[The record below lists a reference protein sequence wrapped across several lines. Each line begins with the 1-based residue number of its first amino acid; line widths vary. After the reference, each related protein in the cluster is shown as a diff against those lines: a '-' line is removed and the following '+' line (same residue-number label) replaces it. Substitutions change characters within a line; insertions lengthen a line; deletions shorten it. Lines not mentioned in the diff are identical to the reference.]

1 MEYGFLSLVPP
12 LLTIALA
19 LVTKNVFVSLFIGIM
34 TGSFVLNAFSPLVSF
49 NAGIYSILDN
59 MTQGN
64 TLIIGSCL
72 IVGAVIHLME
82 KSGGIEGFVNV
93 VVKNKGYIKSKRGAN
108 LFTWLLGL
116 AVFTSGSL
124 SCMVTGAV
132 SRPVNDALKVP
143 HEKAAFL
150 VHTTSTPWCV
160 LFPFSGWLASM
171 AGYLVS
177 GGVPEA
183 ESVGV
188 LFQSIGLNFYCIM
201 AIALCLV
208 VSLTQK
214 DFGPMAAAEKRAAE
228 TGLLDDPAHGSKEEV
243 EAATSG
249 AKPRA
254 CNLLVPIAVLICV
267 MFAALLITGN
277 GNIMNGAGLKA
288 LIWAVVIALLTI
300 MVMTVA
306 QKVFTVNEVID
317 EMFKGMSH
325 MLPIAF
331 ILLFGFTMGSVVK
344 ALDTGTYLSHLFQ
357 QFLTPA
363 LLPALT
369 FLIAVLLSFATGTS
383 MGTMAIMAVIALP
396 MAFDMGISIP
406 LVAGAMF
413 GGSIFG
419 DHCSPI
425 SDTTIMASA
434 GAQCNHVNHVSTQL
448 PYAIVCAGVS
458 FLAYLA
464 AGFIRNVYISL
475 AVAAIFMALTLFII
489 KLVQNKKAP
498 APVEAK

>member
-1 MEYGFLSLVPP
+1 MEYGFMSLVPP
-12 LLTIALA
+12 LLTIILA
-19 LVTKNVFVSLFIGIM
+19 LVTKNVFISLFIGIM
-34 TGSFVLNAFSPLVSF
+34 TGSFVLNAFAPLASF
-49 NAGIYSILDN
+49 NAGIYAIIDN
-59 MTQGN
+59 MSQGN

-183 ESVGV
+183 ESVSV
-188 LFQSIGLNFYCIM
+188 LFQSIGFNFYCIM
-201 AIALCLV
+201 AILLCLG

-228 TGLLDDPAHGSKEEV
+228 TGLLDDPAHASKEEV
-243 EAATSG
+243 AAATSG

-254 CNLLVPIAVLICV
+254 CNLLVPIGVLIAV
-267 MFAALLITGN
+267 MFATLLVTGN
-277 GNIMNGAGLKA
+277 GNIMNGAGLQA
-288 LIWAVVIALLTI
+288 LIWAVVCALLTMLV
-300 MVMTVA
+300 MVVC
-306 QKVFTVNEVID
+306 QKVFTVEEAIS

-331 ILLFGFTMGSVVK
+331 ILLFGFTMGGIVK
-344 ALDTGTYLSHLFQ
+344 ALGTGAYLSALFQ

-425 SDTTIMASA
+425 SDTTIMTCATT
-434 GAQCNHVNHVSTQL
+434 GCNIIDHVKTQA
-448 PYAIVCAGVS
+448 PYCAAMAVVS
-458 FLAYLA
+458 FVLYVVF
-464 AGFIRNVYISL
+464 GFVL
-475 AVAAIFMALTLFII
+475 
-489 KLVQNKKAP
+489 
-498 APVEAK
+498 

>member
-12 LLTIALA
+12 LLTIILA

-49 NAGIYSILDN
+49 NAGIYSIIDN
-59 MTQGN
+59 MSQGN

-183 ESVGV
+183 ESVSV

-201 AIALCLV
+201 AILLCLV
-208 VSLTQK
+208 ISLTQK
-214 DFGPMAAAEKRAAE
+214 DFGPMVAAEKRAAE
-228 TGLLDDPAHGSKEEV
+228 TGLLDDPVHTAKEEV
-243 EAATSG
+243 ASATSG

-254 CNLLVPIAVLICV
+254 CNLLAPIGVLIVV
-267 MFAALLITGN
+267 MFATLLVTGG
-277 GNIMNGAGLKA
+277 GNIMKGAGLQA
-288 LIWAVVIALLTI
+288 LIWAVVASLLTI
-300 MVMTVA
+300 MIMTVA
-306 QKVFTVNEVID
+306 QKVFTMEEVIS
-317 EMFKGMSH
+317 EMFKGMGH

-331 ILLFGFTMGSVVK
+331 ILLFGFTMGTVVK
-344 ALDTGTYLSHLFQ
+344 ALDTGSYLSSLFQ
-357 QFLTPA
+357 QFLTPG

-425 SDTTIMASA
+425 SDTTIMTCATT
-434 GAQCNHVNHVSTQL
+434 GCDIIDHVKTQT
-448 PYAIVCAGVS
+448 PYCVALAVVS
-458 FLAYLA
+458 FVLYAVL
-464 AGFIRNVYISL
+464 GFV
-475 AVAAIFMALTLFII
+475 M
-489 KLVQNKKAP
+489 
-498 APVEAK
+498 

>member
-19 LVTKNVFVSLFIGIM
+19 LITKNVFVALFIGIM
-34 TGSFVLNAFSPLVSF
+34 TGSFVLNAFAPLASF
-49 NAGIYSILDN
+49 NAGIYAIVDS
-59 MTQGN
+59 MSQGN
-64 TLIIGSCL
+64 TIIIGSCL

-82 KSGGIEGFVNV
+82 KAGGIEGFVDV
-93 VVKNKGYIKSKRGAN
+93 VVKSKGYIKSKRGAN

-116 AVFTSGSL
+116 TVFTSGSL

-177 GGVPEA
+177 GGVSEA
-183 ESVGV
+183 ESVSV
-188 LFQSIGLNFYCIM
+188 LFQSLGFNFYCIM
-201 AIALCLV
+201 AIVLCFLV
-208 VSLTQK
+208 SVIQK

-228 TGLLDDPAHGSKEEV
+228 TGLLDDPAHGAKEEV

-254 CNLLVPIAVLICV
+254 CNLLAPIGVLIVV
-267 MFAALLITGN
+267 MFATLFITGN
-277 GNIMNGAGLKA
+277 GDITQGAGMQA
-288 LIWAVVIALLTI
+288 LIWAVVCALLTI
-300 MVMTVA
+300 LIMVVV
-306 QKVFTVNEVID
+306 QKVFTVEQAIS
-317 EMFKGMSH
+317 EMFKGMGH

-331 ILLFGFTMGSVVK
+331 VLLFGFTMGTVVK
-344 ALDTGTYLSHLFQ
+344 SLDTGTYLSHLFQ

-425 SDTTIMASA
+425 SDTTIMTCATT
-434 GAQCNHVNHVSTQL
+434 GCDIIDHVKTQM
-448 PYAIVCAGVS
+448 PYCVAMAVIS
-458 FLAYLA
+458 FVMYVIF
-464 AGFIRNVYISL
+464 GFV
-475 AVAAIFMALTLFII
+475 M
-489 KLVQNKKAP
+489 
-498 APVEAK
+498 

>member
-1 MEYGFLSLVPP
+1 MEFGFMSLVPP
-12 LLTIALA
+12 LLTIILA

-34 TGSFVLNAFSPLVSF
+34 TGSFVLNAFAPLASI
-49 NAGIYSILDN
+49 NAGIYSIIDN
-59 MTQGN
+59 MSQGN

-183 ESVGV
+183 ESVSM
-188 LFQSIGLNFYCIM
+188 LFQSIGFNFYCIM
-201 AIALCLV
+201 AIALCFLV
-208 VSLTQK
+208 SVTQK
-214 DFGPMAAAEKRAAE
+214 DFGPMVAAEKRAAE
-228 TGLLDDPAHGSKEEV
+228 TGLLDDPAHAAKEEV
-243 EAATSG
+243 KEAATSG

-254 CNLLVPIAVLICV
+254 CNLLAPIGVLIVV
-267 MFAALLITGN
+267 MFATLLITGN
-277 GNIMNGAGLKA
+277 GNIMNGAGLQA
-288 LIWAVVIALLTI
+288 LIWAVVSALLTI
-300 MVMTVA
+300 LVMVVV
-306 QKVFTVNEVID
+306 QKVFTVEEAIN
-317 EMFKGMSH
+317 EMFKGMGH

-331 ILLFGFTMGSVVK
+331 ILLFGFTMGGIVK
-344 ALDTGTYLSHLFQ
+344 ALDTGSYLSNLFQ

-396 MAFDMGISIP
+396 MAYDMGISIP

-425 SDTTIMASA
+425 SDTTIMTCATT
-434 GAQCNHVNHVSTQL
+434 GCNIIDHVKTQA
-448 PYAIVCAGVS
+448 PYCIGMAVVS
-458 FLAYLA
+458 FVLYVVF
-464 AGFIRNVYISL
+464 GFV
-475 AVAAIFMALTLFII
+475 M
-489 KLVQNKKAP
+489 
-498 APVEAK
+498 

>member
-1 MEYGFLSLVPP
+1 MQYGFWSLVPP
-12 LLTIALA
+12 LLTIVLA
-19 LVTKNVFVSLFIGIM
+19 LVTKNVFVSLVIGIL
-34 TGSFVLNAFSPLVSF
+34 TGSFVLNAFAPLVSV
-49 NAGIYSILDN
+49 NAGIYAIIDS
-59 MTQGN
+59 MSQGN

-82 KSGGIEGFVNV
+82 RSGGIEGFVNV
-93 VVKNKGYIKSKRGAN
+93 VVKNKGVIRSKRGAN

-143 HEKAAFL
+143 HEKSAFL

-177 GGVPEA
+177 GGVPEG
-183 ESVGV
+183 ESVAM
-188 LFQSIGLNFYCIM
+188 LFKSLGFNFYCIL
-201 AIALCLV
+201 AIALAFF
-208 VSLTQK
+208 VSVAQK

-228 TGLLDDPAHGSKEEV
+228 TGLLDDPAHGPKEEV
-243 EAATSG
+243 QAQTSG
-249 AKPRA
+249 VKPRA
-254 CNLLVPIAVLICV
+254 CNLLVPIGVLIVV
-267 MFAALLITGN
+267 MFSALLITGN
-277 GNIMNGAGLKA
+277 GNITKGAGLQA
-288 LIWAVVIALLTI
+288 LIWAVLASLLTI
-300 MVMTVA
+300 MVMTVV
-306 QKVFTVNEVID
+306 QKVFTVNQVID
-317 EMFKGMSH
+317 EMFKGMGH

-331 ILLFGFTMGSVVK
+331 VLLLGFTMGNVVK
-344 ALDTGTYLSHLFQ
+344 GLDTGSYLSSLFQ
-357 QFLTPA
+357 KFLSPA

-369 FLIAVLLSFATGTS
+369 FLIALLISFATGTS

-396 MAFDMGISIP
+396 MAYDMGTSIP

-425 SDTTIMASA
+425 SDTTIMTCSTT
-434 GAQCNHVNHVSTQL
+434 GCDIIDHVKTQA
-448 PYAIVCAGVS
+448 PYCVGIAVIS
-458 FLAYLA
+458 FVMYVIF
-464 AGFIRNVYISL
+464 GFVL
-475 AVAAIFMALTLFII
+475 
-489 KLVQNKKAP
+489 
-498 APVEAK
+498 

>member
-1 MEYGFLSLVPP
+1 MEYGFMSLVPP
-12 LLTIALA
+12 LLTIILA

-34 TGSFVLNAFSPLVSF
+34 TGSFVLNAFAPLASF
-49 NAGIYSILDN
+49 NAGIYTIIDN

-82 KSGGIEGFVNV
+82 RSGGIEGFVNV
-93 VVKNKGYIKSKRGAN
+93 VVKNKGYIKTKRGAN
-108 LFTWLLGL
+108 LFTWILGL

-143 HEKAAFL
+143 HEKSAFL

-183 ESVGV
+183 ESVSV

-201 AIALCLV
+201 AMLLCLV
-208 VSLTQK
+208 LALTQK
-214 DFGPMAAAEKRAAE
+214 DIGPMAAAEKRAAE
-228 TGLLDDPAHGSKEEV
+228 TGLLDDPAHGTREEV

-254 CNLLVPIAVLICV
+254 CNLLVPIGVLIVV
-267 MFAALLITGN
+267 MFATLLITGN
-277 GNIMNGAGLKA
+277 GNIMEGAGLQA
-288 LIWAVVIALLTI
+288 LIWAVVTALLTI
-300 MVMTVA
+300 LIMVVV
-306 QKVFTVNEVID
+306 QKVFTMEQAIN
-317 EMFKGMSH
+317 EMFKGMGH

-331 ILLFGFTMGSVVK
+331 ILLFGFTMGGVVK
-344 ALDTGTYLSHLFQ
+344 ALDTGSYLSSLFQ

-383 MGTMAIMAVIALP
+383 MGTMAIMAVISLP
-396 MAFDMGISIP
+396 MAYDMGISIP

-425 SDTTIMASA
+425 SDTTLMTCATTGCDIIDHVKTQAPYCIGMA
-434 GAQCNHVNHVSTQL
+434 V
-448 PYAIVCAGVS
+448 IS
-458 FLAYLA
+458 FVLYVVL
-464 AGFIRNVYISL
+464 GFV
-475 AVAAIFMALTLFII
+475 M
-489 KLVQNKKAP
+489 
-498 APVEAK
+498 